1 MLPSLVLSIFKIRGI
16 QIMLSMTLLFPGHH
30 GRSQIWEKVKTSKFI
45 FLLCKKKCM
54 VIMSTKVLAPDSGVR
69 FLGRR
74 QYDQTVNLSYKF
86 FFSTR
91 INIWEK
97 LNAWLRCP
105 WSHLPQLWIQWPW
118 VRVQVQW
125 RCQYGHIM
133 KMYKI
138 SCYFSIRL
146 KLLVIN

>member
-1 MLPSLVLSIFKIRGI
+1 MWPYYSRV
-16 QIMLSMTLLFPGHH
+16 IMG
-30 GRSQIWEKVKTSKFI
+30 GARYEKKVKTSKFI
-45 FLLCKKKCM
+45 FLLCKKM
-54 VIMSTKVLAPDSGVR
+54 HGYYVYQSFGSWFGVR

-133 KMYKI
+133 KMYEI